1 MDKFETDFLKMQKL
15 QPFVLFRY
23 IDDVLFICAHGKE
36 EFENLMKELNGFR
49 DHTKFTL
56 ESNKESINFLDVNIN
71 LSSGHLMTNMY
82 VKPTDC
88 HQYLNYSSSHASH
101 TKRSM
106 VYSQSLRA
114 RSLCSLESESLKHC
128 TKMKL
133 WFLKRCYPENII
145 DDEMKKVKFS

>member
-1 MDKFETDFLKMQKL
+1 MDKFKTDFLKMQKL

-23 IDDVLFICAHGKE
+23 IDDVLFICTHGKE

-49 DHTKFTL
+49 DHIKFTL

-88 HQYLNYSSSHASH
+88 HQYLNYSSSHPSH
-101 TKRSM
+101 TK
-106 VYSQSLRA
+106 
-114 RSLCSLESESLKHC
+114 HF
-128 TKMKL
+128 L
-133 WFLKRCYPENII
+133 WFIASP
-145 DDEMKKVKFS
+145 